1 LSPFSGKLVDKV
13 GYHLSFV
20 LLAIVLMT
28 IAHSLIAF
36 TYISPFI
43 CSTLISFVYVLNSAS
58 IWTMVSII
66 VEGED
71 RIATAYGLV
80 QSIQNLGLAL
90 SNLFVGNI
98 IDHYGY
104 FVLEITFIFILL
116 SK

>member
-1 LSPFSGKLVDKV
+1 
-13 GYHLSFV
+13 
-20 LLAIVLMT
+20 
-28 IAHSLIAF
+28 
-36 TYISPFI
+36 
-43 CSTLISFVYVLNSAS
+43 
-58 IWTMVSII
+58 MVSII